1 MAIDNHY
8 KSIFDHL
15 NVSLVVI
22 DKSFN
27 ILYLNPSAEML
38 LATSMSTAL
47 NKPFLAHF
55 RKDGTPEGVL
65 IQASKSETQFTK
77 RRAHWELHNG
87 QKLVVDYS
95 VTPLPEDDGLII
107 EIMSLERLLR
117 ISREESLASAQE
129 TTRNL
134 VRSLAHEIKNP
145 LGGIRGAAQLLAR
158 ELPDPQLEEFTQIII
173 EEVDRLRNLVD
184 RMLGPR
190 QMPKFESLNIHEL
203 LEHVAKILSAE
214 CGSQIII
221 VRDYDPSIP
230 EFSGDR
236 ELMIQALLNILRNG
250 MQALLEAD
258 IHQTNKITLRTRIQR
273 QFTINRQYH
282 HLVFR
287 IDIEDNG
294 PGIPEALLDDIFYP
308 MITGR
313 AEGTGMGL
321 AISQNLIQQHHGL
334 IECESQPGQTIF
346 SIYIPLEQYNAN

>member
-1 MAIDNHY
+1 MAIDNHF

-22 DKSFN
+22 DKEFK

-38 LATSMSTAL
+38 LAASSSTAL
-47 NKPFLAHF
+47 NKPFLSYF
-55 RKDGTPEGVL
+55 RDDGTPKEVV
-65 IQASKSETQFTK
+65 IQAAKRQTQFTK
-77 RRAHWELHNG
+77 RRAQWILHNG
-87 QKLVVDYS
+87 QKQVVDYS
-95 VTPLPEDDGLII
+95 VTPLPDDDGLII

-158 ELPDPQLEEFTQIII
+158 ELPDPQQEEFTQIII
-173 EEVDRLRNLVD
+173 EEADRLRNLVD

-190 QMPKFESLNIHEL
+190 QLPKFERQNIHEL
-203 LEHVAKILSAE
+203 LEHVAKVIIAE
-214 CGSQIII
+214 CGDQITF

-230 EFSGDR
+230 EFVGDR
-236 ELMIQALLNILRNG
+236 ELMIQALLNILRNS
-250 MQALLEAD
+250 MQALLESNFERD
-258 IHQTNKITLRTRIQR
+258 NKIILRTRIQR
-273 QFTINRQYH
+273 QFTINRKYH

-294 PGIPEALLDDIFYP
+294 PGIPANLLSDIFYP

-321 AISQNLIQQHHGL
+321 AISQNLIQQHQGL

-346 SIYIPLEQYNAN
+346 SIYIPLEQQNAN